1 MRQKM
6 KEDDDF
12 INENKVILRNRKKQ
26 ERYIIR

>member
-1 MRQKM
+1 MRQEM